1 MTCSLYRSLDE
12 ERITKEANSMKVLV
26 SDNISSKGVEILRNA
41 GLTVDVKTGLKPDEL
56 KSIIGDYHALIV
68 RSATKATADII
79 DAAKN
84 LKVIG
89 RAGSGLDNVDK
100 AAASKRGIVVMNT
113 PGGNTITTAEH
124 TIAMIFAVARK
135 IPQATASMANGSW
148 EKKKFMGTE
157 LYDKTLGIIGLGNI
171 GGEVA
176 RRAQSLGMQVI
187 SFDPFLSEEKAN
199 EMGIEKI
206 EVDEL
211 IKRSDFITVHTPLT
225 HETRNLIRAETIK
238 TMKDGV
244 YIINCARGGIINE
257 KDLYDA
263 LESGKVAGA
272 ALDVF
277 EQEPPVNNPLI
288 GHDKVVCTPHLGA
301 STQEAQENVALA
313 VAEQIVDYLVHGTIR
328 NAVNF
333 PSIPADQVPVLQPY
347 IMLADKLGSFASQ
360 LFGGEISGVTIEYRG
375 EVACLNISPVT
386 IAAVKGLLDP
396 ILLETVN
403 FVNALF
409 IAKERGIE
417 VNETKS
423 SDAGDYN
430 SMITLR
436 IKSPK
441 RELLVSG
448 TLFSKKDPRI
458 VKIDDFTVEIVPE
471 GTMLVMYNNDKPGV
485 IGNIGT
491 IMGSNNINIARMH
504 FGRESA
510 GGRAISVVNID
521 SQVSDELLEKIR
533 HFPNIL
539 DVKVINI

>member
-1 MTCSLYRSLDE
+1 
-12 ERITKEANSMKVLV
+12 MKVLV
-26 SDNISSKGVEILRNA
+26 SDNISSRGVEILRNA
-41 GLTVDVKTGLKPDEL
+41 GLVVDVKTGLKPDEL

-100 AAASKRGIVVMNT
+100 VAASKKGIVVMNT

-124 TIAMIFAVARK
+124 TIAMMFALARR
-135 IPQATASMANGSW
+135 IPQARASMAAGQW

-157 LYDKTLGIIGLGNI
+157 LYNKVLGVIGLGNI

-176 RRAQSLGMQVI
+176 KRAQGLGMQVI
-187 SFDPFLSEEKAN
+187 AYDPFLNEEKARQT
-199 EMGIEKI
+199 GIEKVEI
-206 EVDEL
+206 PDL
-211 IKRSDFITVHTPLT
+211 IKQSDFITIHTPLT
-225 HETRNLIRAETIK
+225 HETKNLIRAETIK
-238 TMKDGV
+238 TMKEGV

-257 KDLYDA
+257 KDLYEA

-277 EQEPPVNNPLI
+277 EQEPPVNSPLI
-288 GHDKVVCTPHLGA
+288 AHPNVVCTPHLGA

-333 PSIPADQVPVLQPY
+333 PSVPADQAIVLKPY
-347 IMLADKLGSFASQ
+347 ITLADNLGSFASQ
-360 LFGGEISGVTIEYRG
+360 LLDAEITGITIEYRG
-375 EVACLNISPVT
+375 EVACLNTSPVT
-386 IAAVKGLLDP
+386 LSALKGLLTP

-403 FVNALF
+403 FVNASV

-423 SDAGDYN
+423 TDAGDYN

-436 IKSPK
+436 LKSPK
-441 RELLVSG
+441 RALVVSG

-458 VKIDDFTVEIVPE
+458 VKIDDYTVEIVPE
-471 GTMLVMYNNDKPGV
+471 GNMLVMYNNDKPGV
-485 IGNIGT
+485 IGNIGAT
-491 IMGSNNINIARMH
+491 MGNNNINIARMH

-521 SQVSDELLEKIR
+521 SSISDELLEEIR
-533 HFPNIL
+533 HLPNIL
-539 DVKVINI
+539 DVKVINL